1 MLNRVS
7 HLATSTAREDFF
19 KFQARKSELESKVTQ
34 SQLNYDRNKKLYDKD
49 IIAKAES
56 EKYDYECRFTKH
68 ALQSYVR
75 QQKSTWENQKRD
87 LEERLKSLN
96 GAVAKIKAESVNYV
110 VLAPISG
117 TIKNFSGVQI
127 GSFINASQPI
137 ATLSAADYLIVENN
151 VSPKDIGLIQKSQK
165 VKFQL
170 DAFNYN

>member
-1 MLNRVS
+1 M
-7 HLATSTAREDFF
+7 
-19 KFQARKSELESKVTQ
+19 
-34 SQLNYDRNKKLYDKD
+34 YDKD

-117 TIKNFSGVQI
+117 TIENFSGVQI